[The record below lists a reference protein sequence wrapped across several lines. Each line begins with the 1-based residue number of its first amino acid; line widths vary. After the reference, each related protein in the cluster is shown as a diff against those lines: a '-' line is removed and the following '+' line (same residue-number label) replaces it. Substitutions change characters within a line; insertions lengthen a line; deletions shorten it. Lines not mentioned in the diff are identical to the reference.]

1 MYESK
6 LKYKALMGAQGA
18 RLACCATGRG
28 HRVSLDAFRAGDRMP
43 GNNLV
48 SLGKKTNVKT

>member
-18 RLACCATGRG
+18 RLACCAERG